1 VLDVTFRRDSRDRLS
16 SIFADGHAGFA
27 EHGEDIVCAAVSAIL
42 QAARLG
48 LQAHAR
54 TPLDVVQD
62 SGRLELRWPEGR
74 RDDEAVKAI
83 VATAELSVEQIAAQY
98 PEHVRYHRESEA

>member
-1 VLDVTFRRDSRDRLS
+1 MLDVTFRRDSRDRLS

-27 EHGEDIVCAAVSAIL
+27 GHGEDIVCAAVSAIL

-48 LQAHAR
+48 LQTHAR
-54 TPLDVVQD
+54 VPLDVKQD
-62 SGRLELRWPEGR
+62 EGHLEMRWPEGR

-83 VATAELSVEQIAAQY
+83 VATAELSVEQIASQY
-98 PEHVRYHRESEA
+98 PAHVRYHRATEA